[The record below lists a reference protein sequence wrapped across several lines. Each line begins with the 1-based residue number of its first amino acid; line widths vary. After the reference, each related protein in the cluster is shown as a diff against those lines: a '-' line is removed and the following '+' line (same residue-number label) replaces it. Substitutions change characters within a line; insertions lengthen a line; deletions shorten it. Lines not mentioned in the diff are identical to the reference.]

1 MTFAALPA
9 EKAGLAG
16 GLILGA
22 AGVGNAAGPLIGEV
36 LDDIASWRW
45 IFYLNLP
52 VTAFAVAVT
61 TKFIHQPRTQTED
74 TQLDYWGVVTITVG
88 LVALLLALDQVP
100 EGGGAIRILG
110 LMALFDQDRAFVP
123 STPPAEA
130 RAGAAGRHTRPWL
143 RPPPCAAV
151 LLHLSCFR
159 DAVPAAVHVEGA
171 RLHSDQTGA
180 RMLPMMACSP
190 QSHHSSPGLC
200 TTASDRSC
208 SPRSA
213 RPASPRPLLIALV
226 AADESYSAIV
236 SSALSSPALVSASST
251 RRSPPPE

>member
-1 MTFAALPA
+1 MGVGGALMWPAILGMTFAALPA

-16 GLILGA
+16 GLIRRCRRRKRRRA
-22 AGVGNAAGPLIGEV
+22 ADRGV

-100 EGGGAIRILG
+100 EAVGDLHPRADGAVLDLIVTIGAAR
-110 LMALFDQDRAFVP
+110 R
-123 STPPAEA
+123 A
-130 RAGAAGRHTRPWL
+130 RAGAAGRSYATV
-143 RPPPCAAV
+143 V
-151 LLHLSCFR
+151 LLPARGPFISLFFAMMPTCRSTAVKR
-159 DAVPAAVHVEGA
+159 SPDPSALDAADDGLFA
-171 RLHSDQTGA
+171 T
-180 RMLPMMACSP
+180 SP
-190 QSHHSSPGLC
+190 FIAGLC

-213 RPASPRPLLIALV
+213 RPASP
-226 AADESYSAIV
+226 
-236 SSALSSPALVSASST
+236 PACC
-251 RRSPPPE
+251 